1 MKNRRSFIKKS
12 TLSLAGITFL
22 NSISAKSYRKIIGSN
37 ERINIAF
44 QGLGRRIP
52 GLMSGAL
59 AYKNIEVSYLCDVMD
74 NQIKKA
80 SERYF
85 NLTGKT
91 TKSEKNIHRIFEDK
105 DVDAIIMAT
114 PDHWH
119 AYGACKAM
127 ESGKHVYLE
136 KPCSHNMNESDLLV
150 DYQKYFKKVVQM
162 GNQQR
167 SSPHTIEL
175 MQKIKDGE
183 IGKTYKAT
191 AFYHSNR
198 PRVPNQVIAS
208 VPQGL
213 NWNLFQGPAVR
224 REYTYNTWD
233 YNWRWYDWDYGTGE
247 AGNNATH
254 ELDIA
259 RWALGVNYPN
269 KVDVYAGKYH
279 YLDDGWTMYDTMEAK
294 FKFSNGKMITWDGQS
309 RNSFE
314 KSKEGGRGT
323 KIWGS
328 KGSAFVNRSGYQIYN
343 LKDELIFDSLS
354 NQNINRYSSG
364 GNQGNMTE
372 RHMKNFFDS
381 IKTGESLR
389 SPINDAVIS
398 QSLVHYANIS
408 YRANQSL
415 IIDDISTRVK
425 SKKAMK
431 FWSRDYEKGWDI
443 KKIS

>member
-1 MKNRRSFIKKS
+1 M
-12 TLSLAGITFL
+12 
-22 NSISAKSYRKIIGSN
+22 
-37 ERINIAF
+37 
-44 QGLGRRIP
+44 
-52 GLMSGAL
+52 
-59 AYKNIEVSYLCDVMD
+59 
-74 NQIKKA
+74 
-80 SERYF
+80 
-85 NLTGKT
+85 
-91 TKSEKNIHRIFEDK
+91 
-105 DVDAIIMAT
+105 
-114 PDHWH
+114 
-119 AYGACKAM
+119 
-127 ESGKHVYLE
+127 
-136 KPCSHNMNESDLLV
+136 
-150 DYQKYFKKVVQM
+150 
-162 GNQQR
+162 
-167 SSPHTIEL
+167 
-175 MQKIKDGE
+175 
-183 IGKTYKAT
+183 
-191 AFYHSNR
+191 
-198 PRVPNQVIAS
+198 
-208 VPQGL
+208 
-213 NWNLFQGPAVR
+213 
-224 REYTYNTWD
+224 
-233 YNWRWYDWDYGTGE
+233 
-247 AGNNATH
+247 
-254 ELDIA
+254 DIA

-294 FKFSNGKMITWDGQS
+294 FKFRNGKMITWDGQS

-381 IKTGESLR
+381 IKIGESLR
-389 SPINDAVIS
+389 SPIDDAVIS
-398 QSLVHYANIS
+398 QSMVQYANIS

-443 KKIS
+443 KKLA